1 MSVVRVALLGFGT
14 VGSAVSRRLIESAT
28 HADNPIT
35 LTHILD
41 RHAGEKAFAPESVAP
56 IVWTT
61 CIDDILH
68 SDVDIVIEVI
78 GGIEPA
84 LEWVRRA
91 LGTGKSVVTANKQ
104 LVARHGPE
112 LWALASR
119 QGRQFR
125 FEAAVGGAM
134 PIVRAIVDGLAGDRL
149 SRLVAILNGTTNA
162 VLSRMEATSCSL
174 NEALADARDR
184 GYAEADPRADL
195 DGDDARAKL
204 AILCALAFG
213 VRVEASD
220 IPARSARSIQAGD
233 FIEAQRRQ
241 RTIRQLAHAEYDR
254 TRSRLSAW
262 VGPVFVLADSVFA
275 RATGPQ
281 NVAVVTGEHSGEI
294 GIFGAG
300 AGGDATA
307 VAILGDVVSIA
318 RDRAVIV
325 PPPRLTSDFTLEV
338 SNGGAFEWAGAF
350 AASPA
355 QRLRGSA
362 DAGSAAQHVGLGA
375 MAGAVVEAI

>member
-28 HADNPIT
+28 HADNPIA

-262 VGPVFVLADSVFA
+262 VGPVFVSADSVFA

-318 RDRAVIV
+318 RDRAAIV

-338 SNGGAFEWAGAF
+338 SNGGAFEWAGA
-350 AASPA
+350 
-355 QRLRGSA
+355 
-362 DAGSAAQHVGLGA
+362 
-375 MAGAVVEAI
+375 VVEAI